1 MSNIHADEYLDQEWW
16 SQCCTAPPLWE
27 LDHMSYPIGGDPT
40 GICMSC
46 RDNAVFEIIKE
57 EDDE

>member
-27 LDHMSYPIGGDPT
+27 LDYTGDPT

-57 EDDE
+57 DEDD